1 MTSPSSRIFLCH
13 SSADKAKVRELYHR
27 LKKDGYYPWLDEEDL
42 LPGQDWQ
49 YEIRKAVRSS
59 AIVIVCLSRNSV
71 NKRGY
76 VQKEIC
82 FALDAAEEQ
91 PEGKI
96 FIIPVRLED
105 CEVPARLSRWHWMNL
120 YEANGYQRLIKAI
133 GITQCDSI
141 KKVKNLEKTE
151 SDFKANINFERIENK
166 TDKDNKIFISK
177 NKIVITSF
185 VIVATF
191 VFFYYKFYPAEVKK
205 DNQIA
210 TQQDAYIPKKENNP
224 ISVTKENKVVTADAA
239 NQKQKIE
246 KTQSATSAIN
256 STSVDKVDQEC
267 TGECAQMEEV
277 AKPYRKV
284 INNKNASD
292 DQKALA
298 DVYLHI
304 PYEYE
309 CSIESVD
316 EQIGRYESFIKKFP
330 KSSFIPEAQIS
341 IAGLNMYL
349 LQCYEKDSDK
359 RHLFEKVKNIYKRIS
374 MEYSGHNY
382 STTANNIYNI
392 LSSYEKREKEIDFF
406 KINYDYKVEENHN
419 LLLKEI
425 PLCTNTP

>member
-1 MTSPSSRIFLCH
+1 MTSHIFLCH

-59 AIVIVCLSRNSV
+59 SIVIVCLSRDSV

-133 GITQCDSI
+133 ENAQCDSI

-151 SDFKANINFERIENK
+151 SDFKPNINFKRVETN
-166 TDKDNKIFISK
+166 TDKANKIFISK
-177 NKIVITSF
+177 NKIVITFF

-191 VFFYYKFYPAEVKK
+191 VFFYYKLYPAEVKNG
-205 DNQIA
+205 NQNT
-210 TQQDAYIPKKENNP
+210 TQQDASIPKKENNP
-224 ISVTKENKVVTADAA
+224 ASVVKENKVVTADAA
-239 NQKQKIE
+239 DQKQKI
-246 KTQSATSAIN
+246 KDTQPDNN
-256 STSVDKVDQEC
+256 STSIEKVDQEC
-267 TGECAQMEEV
+267 TGECAQMEEA
-277 AKPYRKV
+277 AKPYRAV
-284 INNKNASD
+284 INNKKSGD
-292 DQKALA
+292 DQKYIANI
-298 DVYLHI
+298 YLQS

-309 CSIESVD
+309 CEISSVN
-316 EQIGRYESFIKKFP
+316 EQIGRYELFIKKFP
-330 KSSFIPEAQIS
+330 KSKFIPEALAQI
-341 IAGLNMYL
+341 AWFNMYL
-349 LQCYEKDSDK
+349 FDCYEKDSDK
-359 RHLFEKVKNIYKRIS
+359 RHLFEKVKSIYKKIS
-374 MEYSGHNY
+374 TEYSSRSYAVIAG
-382 STTANNIYNI
+382 NIFNI
-392 LSSYEKREKEIDFF
+392 LSDYEKKEKNIELF
-406 KINYDYKVEENHN
+406 KINHEYKVDENHEF
-419 LLLKEI
+419 LLKNI